1 MAFDNRLRRTLRSL
15 DRAPTFVRRWL
26 VSSAIGRTIHFVG
39 TAGLRIEE
47 IGTEQVIISIANKR
61 RVQNHIGTVHAAAMA
76 LLAETATGLALGMH
90 LHDEAVPVIKQL
102 EVDFLRRAKGG
113 MRAVAQ
119 LSAEQQR
126 VLQNDERGELL
137 VPVAVT
143 DSEGNTPI
151 ECRMLWAWTPR
162 RR

>member
-15 DRAPTFVRRWL
+15 DRAPAFIRRWL

-39 TAGLRIEE
+39 TAGLQVEKIS
-47 IGTEQVIISIANKR
+47 TEQVVISIANKR

-90 LHDEAVPVIKQL
+90 LHDDAVPVIKQM

-119 LSAEQQR
+119 LSDAQQHR
-126 VLQNDERGELL
+126 LQNEERGELL